1 LFAKIYNDI
10 RNSKVYNVDRTRVPT
25 TVAIE
30 FAESWNPFTKS
41 KKSAVVTIP

>member
-1 LFAKIYNDI
+1 MAAIVTACIGF
-10 RNSKVYNVDRTRVPT
+10 RTRVPT

-41 KKSAVVTIP
+41 KKSAVVTIL